1 MSPSLLFTPGRLPC
15 QKNAMKRHLTVFAC
29 GAVLFATSAAWA
41 QAKSAPLSEAA
52 AKAESERAG
61 KEGERLLAQHDASG
75 AVTELGKA
83 FNLSKNPRFL
93 LPLGMAFAEA
103 GRPLDALD
111 ALGRYLKETPTLPDQ
126 KRREI
131 GGRLGVMLDQVAGT
145 VSVEASRQ
153 NAQIKLDGRV
163 VGTSPLE
170 TPLRLTPGKHEIQMV
185 PAPTDPS
192 SGASVTIDVKPGE
205 SKAVKLEPGSRSRFL
220 EPQAQL
226 DETSPAQRTGAVNQT
241 TTVAEQPAKGSEFS
255 FRDLPKKWWF
265 WTGVG
270 AVAVVGIGLGV
281 GLGVGLRDKSAPPTE
296 AFPAV
301 TTWQGGAIDVRM
313 PSALAY
319 GY

>member
-1 MSPSLLFTPGRLPC
+1 
-15 QKNAMKRHLTVFAC
+15 MKRHLTVFAC
-29 GAVLFATSAAWA
+29 GAVLFAATSAFA

-61 KEGERLLAQHDASG
+61 KEGERLLSQHDAAG

-93 LPLGMAFAEA
+93 LPLGLAFAEA

-111 ALGRYLKETPTLPDQ
+111 ALGRFLKESPTLPDQ

-131 GGRLGVMLDQVAGT
+131 GGKLGVMLDQVAGT
-145 VSVEASRQ
+145 VTIEASRQ
-153 NAQIKLDGRV
+153 NALIKLDGRAI
-163 VGTSPLE
+163 GMSPIE
-170 TPLRLTPGKHEIQMV
+170 TPLRLNPGKHELQMM

-192 SGASVTIDVKPGE
+192 SGATVVIDIRPGE
-205 SKAVKLEPGSRSRFL
+205 QKSVKLEPGARSRFL
-220 EPQAQL
+220 EPQAQN
-226 DETSPAQRTGAVNQT
+226 DEANPAQRTTPANQATGT
-241 TTVAEQPAKGSEFS
+241 TEQPAKSSEFN
-255 FRDLPKKWWF
+255 FRELPKKWWF

-281 GLGVGLRDKSAPPTE
+281 GLGVGLRDRPTVPTE

-301 TTWQGGAIDVRM
+301 TTWQGGPIDVRM
-313 PSALAY
+313 PSTLAY
-319 GY
+319 GN

>member
-1 MSPSLLFTPGRLPC
+1 MLFR
-15 QKNAMKRHLTVFAC
+15 
-29 GAVLFATSAAWA
+29 S
-41 QAKSAPLSEAA
+41 
-52 AKAESERAG
+52 
-61 KEGERLLAQHDASG
+61 
-75 AVTELGKA
+75 
-83 FNLSKNPRFL
+83 
-93 LPLGMAFAEA
+93 
-103 GRPLDALD
+103 

-226 DETSPAQRTGAVNQT
+226 DETSPAQRTTGLQQT
-241 TTVAEQPAKGSEFS
+241 TAATEQPAKGSEFS

-265 WTGVG
+265 WTIVG
-270 AVAVVGIGLGV
+270 GSVAAVTILGVGIGVGV
-281 GLGVGLRDKSAPPTE
+281 SKSSSADPIPSGTTVYSPT
-296 AFPAV
+296 F
-301 TTWQGGAIDVRM
+301 
-313 PSALAY
+313 
-319 GY
+319 